1 MYLEEHSKARDGA
14 VVPAC
19 VGEGQQGMSR
29 GGPFEIMV

>member
-14 VVPAC
+14 VVGVVC
-19 VGEGQQGMSR
+19 RERRERMSR